1 MPSHIVRR
9 QVERFNNGE
18 SSCAEV
24 CEKLGISRSRL
35 YALRTEWLK
44 NRHDF
49 IPKTSGGDRD
59 GKWPESCETLAL
71 ELLQHPPVNYAL
83 IADELARQHHFE
95 RSRGAVRDYLLKHF
109 PLLVQ
114 SARPG
119 PKPRRR
125 WECSQSGQIWQ
136 HDATPVRIWPSSR
149 PQSLISTV
157 DDHTRQVVR
166 ASVWE
171 TETLWAH
178 FLHLR
183 AAFTE
188 YGIPEMLYTD
198 GFSMFGH
205 EGEDAVTKCGRMLLA
220 LQVAHRIAPS
230 PQAKGKIERMVGTL
244 QRRLVPLLK
253 QSGVTCTQEAQPIIN
268 EHVAFWNQNHNHRT
282 KNMTANAAHQLAVKQ
297 NRAVYRPCPHQRM
310 LDLHMA
316 YHKPRVV
323 SPANTIEYNGHTW
336 NITPTRK
343 KKVAL
348 IIHPHKQ
355 FWVVETMPDPR
366 KPQWP
371 DVLGKFTL

>member
-1 MPSHIVRR
+1 MRR

-18 SSCAEV
+18 SSCEEV
-24 CEKLGISRSRL
+24 CEKLGIGRSRL
-35 YALRTEWLK
+35 YELRTEWLK

-49 IPKTSGGDRD
+49 VPKVSGGDRH
-59 GKWPESCETLAL
+59 GKWPSDCEKLAL

-83 IADELARQHHFE
+83 IADELARQYHFE
-95 RSRGAVRDYLLKHF
+95 RSRGAVRHYLLKHF
-109 PLLVQ
+109 PLFVQ
-114 SARPG
+114 STRPG

-149 PQSLISTV
+149 AQSLITTV
-157 DDHTRQVVR
+157 DDHTRTVIH
-166 ASVWE
+166 ASVWA

-188 YGIPEMLYTD
+188 FGIPEMLYTD

-220 LQVAHRIAPS
+220 LQIAHRIAPS

-253 QSGVTCTQEAQPIIN
+253 QSGVTCTQEAQLVIN
-268 EHVAFWNQNHNHRT
+268 DHVAFWNQNHNHRT

-297 NRAVYRPCPHQRM
+297 NRVVYRPCPHQRM

-316 YHKPRVV
+316 YHQHRVV
-323 SPANTIEYNGHTW
+323 SSANTIEYEGHTW
-336 NITPTRK
+336 NIAPTRK

-348 IIHPHKQ
+348 IIHPNTQ

-366 KPQWP
+366 EPQWP